1 MIKQIVKSFAILSI
15 AILSHCTWA
24 STECY
29 FPGGI
34 GTKTISGNLN
44 VLQQS
49 GVSTLAFLGEFNLG
63 NLGTNSEC
71 KNGTGGK
78 DVTSRTVATPI
89 FYADN
94 HAVYATSI
102 SGIGYGVWFKCVPAG
117 DDGCAGHKNETYG
130 VADNWDEASTGG
142 AWYPYETRGQMSWQT
157 IIRVYQLPSYVY
169 RGPQTAKAISGE
181 LFQWQIGVASQPIA
195 HINASSSLQINLT
208 GSFATC
214 AAAVSDSGNTI
225 NLGDYYASEL
235 RNNPSPKKV
244 PFSITFSGCYTTSKI
259 TTKITSNYVSTTN
272 KNLLANKNG
281 DMGAGVEIS
290 SATDTVIQP
299 NNTSSSFTDTDNS
312 QPSTRKIAFNAT
324 LKDDGKGTI
333 SAGSFETAAT
343 LTFTY
348 E

>member
-15 AILSHCTWA
+15 AILSHCVWA
-24 STECY
+24 NTECY
-29 FPGGI
+29 FPSGL
-34 GTKTISGNLN
+34 GTTTISGNIN
-44 VLQQS
+44 VLQKS
-49 GVSTLAFLGEFNLG
+49 SVSIITSLGEFNLG
-63 NLGTNSEC
+63 NPGTVGSEC
-71 KNGTGGK
+71 KSGDGGR
-78 DVTSRTVATPI
+78 DVTSQIVATPV
-89 FYADN
+89 AHDN
-94 HAVYATSI
+94 TTPVFATSI
-102 SGIGYGVWFKCVPAG
+102 SGIGYTIGFKCVPTNS
-117 DDGCAGHKNETYG
+117 DGCEEHKNSIYLPGDSWPGTM
-130 VADNWDEASTGG
+130 N
-142 AWYPYETRGQMSWQT
+142 AWYPYESRGQMNWQT
-157 IIRVYQLPSYVY
+157 VVVVYQLPNYVY
-169 RGPQTAKAISGE
+169 SGPQTAKATSGE
-181 LFQWQIGVASQPIA
+181 LFQWQIGVSRQPLV